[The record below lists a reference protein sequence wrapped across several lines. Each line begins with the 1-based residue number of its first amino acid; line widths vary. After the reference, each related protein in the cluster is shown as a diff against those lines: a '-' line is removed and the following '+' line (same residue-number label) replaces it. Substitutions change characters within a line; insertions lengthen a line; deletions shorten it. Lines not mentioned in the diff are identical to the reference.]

1 MSAELVTIGNAAV
14 IRDSAKPWRWLDAK
28 GPNVTAWK
36 FDPYQNIVASTT
48 TMGGYTHTA
57 MTTGNLTATS
67 GIDGGGIT
75 ITAGAG
81 DNQGGQ
87 LQHLIEA
94 FYFAQR
100 WPAYFGIS
108 LAVNDADQTDFLV
121 GLAIT
126 DTSAID
132 GLSDGIYF
140 RSVDETAVVHGCTEK
155 DNIESA
161 TAVGTAVDDAYI
173 LLEWQFDGAEVTFY
187 VNGAEA
193 GSTLYGSATFPNDEY
208 LTPTLAFLTGE
219 GTANTFTVRWAQA
232 FQIREAV

>member
-1 MSAELVTIGNAAV
+1 
-14 IRDSAKPWRWLDAK
+14 
-28 GPNVTAWK
+28 
-36 FDPYQNIVASTT
+36 
-48 TMGGYTHTA
+48 
-57 MTTGNLTATS
+57 
-67 GIDGGGIT
+67 
-75 ITAGAG
+75 
-81 DNQGGQ
+81 
-87 LQHLIEA
+87 
-94 FYFAQR
+94 
-100 WPAYFGIS
+100 
-108 LAVNDADQTDFLV
+108 VNDADQTDFLV

-155 DNIESA
+155 DSIESA